1 MTGGDIAGL
10 IAAGVFAVLV
20 ILLAVPILKLG
31 AVFDEARRAIRG
43 VSDETTPLLQEVTGT
58 VVTTHEQLR
67 RVDDISRHL
76 AATAASLSA
85 LSASVAA
92 LIGTPLGRLA
102 ALGQRRRT
110 ARDARQGAGGTVPP
124 QPPTV

>member
-1 MTGGDIAGL
+1 MSGGDIAGL

-58 VVTTHEQLR
+58 VATTHEQLR

-76 AATAASLSA
+76 AATAASLSS
-85 LSASVAA
+85 LSASVTA

-102 ALGQRRRT
+102 AVAQRLTTPARTPTTRRT
-110 ARDARQGAGGTVPP
+110 ARRP
-124 QPPTV
+124 